1 MNKPRNADFQNY
13 PKKKNKLITRNTFS
27 APTGSRCFFLLKLLD
42 SDAKNQK
49 LQ

>member
-1 MNKPRNADFQNY
+1 MNKPRNRIFKIIKEGKSIGY
-13 PKKKNKLITRNTFS
+13 KEYFS